1 MFTSA
6 NFKEL
11 YQMLSLDMVTVD
23 CGIKCN
29 KFCCISQDGKTDNT
43 FRYLLPGEAEYV
55 VSGGF
60 HEYSD
65 LEDFGYIIRYLGKN
79 PSVCGCEKLRNYRPF
94 CCRVF
99 PFRPLIDELN
109 FQVIDIVKASNS
121 YFAPCWITE
130 VQPEWKKAAI
140 SAWNYV
146 LSDKD
151 NLVFY
156 ATYYYCLR
164 KSESFSGSYAQ
175 AMTEDKE
182 FREKV
187 FALPTLS
194 NQLLWKLNSELF
206 KYILSN

>member
-1 MFTSA
+1 MFTAA
-6 NFKEL
+6 NFEEL
-11 YQMLSLDMVTVD
+11 YQMLNLDMVTVD

-55 VSGGF
+55 VTQGF
-60 HEYSD
+60 HQYAD
-65 LEDFGYIIRYLGKN
+65 LEDYIYAIRYAGKDIT
-79 PSVCGCEKLRNYRPF
+79 VCSCENIRNYRPF

-99 PFRPLIDELN
+99 PFRPVIDE
-109 FQVIDIVKASNS
+109 QDCKVIDIVKASNS

-130 VQPEWKKAAI
+130 VLPEWKKVAI
-140 SAWNYV
+140 LAWDYV

-164 KSESFSGSYAQ
+164 KSEGFSGSYLQ
-175 AMTEDKE
+175 AMTEDEE

-194 NQLLWKLNSELF
+194 NRLLWKLSSELF
-206 KYILSN
+206 KYILSD